1 MEVYLG
7 AGKGPFGDGW
17 GFIEG
22 RPAGSASET
31 FDNPCDKWF
40 CHAGQFKNTSVFAAQ
55 WSHEG
60 APGEGNRSVGLL
72 DTVPVLTSAGAP
84 CGPAIEVDGSVR
96 RDRHDEI
103 REAYPVAAV

>member
-60 APGEGNRSVGLL
+60 APGVVYPMGWDLANNHIPGVDRSAL
-72 DTVPVLTSAGAP
+72 
-84 CGPAIEVDGSVR
+84 
-96 RDRHDEI
+96 
-103 REAYPVAAV
+103 YQAACAKC